1 VLLQQ
6 GDPRTLAHWQTLVDA
21 SRRYFSVVYEKFG
34 ALLVDEDIRGESF
47 YNPFL
52 PEVAAELERKGIARV
67 DNGAL
72 CVFLPKF
79 VGREGDPVPLIVRKS
94 DGGYGYATTDLAAI
108 RYRTQTLR
116 ADRVLYVVGAPQQQH
131 FAMVFETAKLAGWLD
146 GANAEH
152 VSFGSVLGTDRKMLR
167 TRSGDSV
174 RLVDLLDE
182 ATLRAQSA
190 VREKNPDM
198 PEELRG
204 QIAQSVGI
212 GAIKYADLSTE
223 RIKDYVFDWSRMLSF
238 EGNTG
243 PYLQYAH
250 ARICSILRKAGD
262 DGVRLAKELDMDR
275 LPEDGRIS
283 LAHPAERALGLE
295 LMEFGVAV
303 RNAGTGLQ
311 PHRLCA
317 YLYELATKFTAF
329 FEACPVLKAE
339 TPELR
344 ESRLLLCGAT
354 RRTLALGLELLGI
367 RAPERM

>member
-1 VLLQQ
+1 
-6 GDPRTLAHWQTLVDA
+6 
-21 SRRYFSVVYEKFG
+21 
-34 ALLVDEDIRGESF
+34 
-47 YNPFL
+47 
-52 PEVAAELERKGIARV
+52 
-67 DNGAL
+67 
-72 CVFLPKF
+72 
-79 VGREGDPVPLIVRKS
+79 
-94 DGGYGYATTDLAAI
+94 
-108 RYRTQTLR
+108 
-116 ADRVLYVVGAPQQQH
+116 
-131 FAMVFETAKLAGWLD
+131 
-146 GANAEH
+146 
-152 VSFGSVLGTDRKMLR
+152 
-167 TRSGDSV
+167 SV

-198 PEELRG
+198 PEELRE
-204 QIAQSVGI
+204 QIAQSVGV

-303 RNAGTGLQ
+303 RSAGTGLQ
-311 PHRLCA
+311 PHRLCT

-354 RRTLALGLELLGI
+354 RRTLALSLELLGI